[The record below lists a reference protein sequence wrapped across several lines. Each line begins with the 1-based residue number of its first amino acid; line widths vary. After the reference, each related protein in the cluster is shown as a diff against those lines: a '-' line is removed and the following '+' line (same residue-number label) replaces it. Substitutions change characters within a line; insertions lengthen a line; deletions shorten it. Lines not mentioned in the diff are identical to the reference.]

1 MLKKVTALF
10 LAAVLFVGCIPAVFA
25 ADYTGVD
32 EYKTVLAQETYS
44 EAALSANWQTQNS
57 ALSVYDGEAVLAF
70 STTVSNNYIRRKH
83 DNNTVVSK
91 GIVTYSFDMVVPDS
105 TKITK
110 SMHFG
115 VRQNGGS
122 YGNIPLFYMTGG
134 GEIRSGLDKDWTKK
148 AKVDLSKWCSFV
160 VQYDAETHKFKL
172 YAGVKDGALTEVEGL
187 AGDYYAT
194 ESNALDGGVTSFYIG
209 TDNGCTVNTNA
220 AYIDNL
226 TINRYPKAYEK
237 INSATSAAKIGEII
251 SAYDKAE
258 MLAVPSGYY
267 ESKNREYINS
277 LLLAETLTNDE
288 RIATI
293 ISDNLGEVEIPE
305 KIEYEAVDFNNTEID
320 SGKFVRNVVKS
331 DNLSQSIKY
340 GLGGKA
346 DTDGAYVIEM
356 KDYTGVYTGQ
366 TPRMPY
372 MQYSNVPEGDI
383 TLEYSCLSENAST
396 SIIVYM
402 EDNSKVENLVKS
414 NKNSML
420 TTMGNKTAGCL
431 DGRWYKYCVQ
441 YDKESGIFSVYL
453 NGTKMTEVSGT
464 AGLNIKTIR
473 LWNTFDEGTAKRPVS
488 GKVAYD
494 NIRLYNGIYAAASDC
509 VGVQTT
515 LELSETAKRIYID
528 KAISKEDFKAA
539 LTTDNS
545 FAVYKDSSLEEA
557 AGNSIGHKNVL
568 VLTSESGESFDYY
581 TIFEKNGRLYTAD
594 KPIVKIDGVE
604 AVTLTEGEVSATY
617 EKAVNGEKLLLALYD
632 ADGSLVKVALAEDT
646 VCSLGKITPH
656 KGMYVKAML
665 WTGDMRPVTESVL
678 LKTNDKDIDVA
689 YYPGFVRKAVTLS
702 YDDGLTAKDK
712 PLIELLTKYG
722 VKATFNAVSSFI
734 TDAAAAKELYEGHEI
749 ANHVKG
755 HPNMGAKNT
764 DGTYKISTEEAI
776 KYISEGRSELETIF
790 GKSVT
795 GYAWPYSDP
804 GRADITQYL
813 KDSGV
818 SYARP
823 VSTTNAFGLPADW
836 MEWKA
841 TCHHDYLT
849 RLKSEFFGL
858 ADDGE
863 LKLFYVWGH
872 AAEFKDDDNFYVME
886 DFLQELK
893 ERGNIWIATNIEVYN
908 YINAVNEL
916 IITEDS
922 IENPSK
928 TETVYVEIKCKRIA
942 LEPGMK
948 YEF

>member
-1 MLKKVTALF
+1 MALV
-10 LAAVLFVGCIPAVFA
+10 LTAVLLVGCIPSAFA

-32 EYKTVLAQETYS
+32 EYKTILAQETYS
-44 EAALSANWQTQNS
+44 EASLSANWQTKNS
-57 ALSVYDGEAVLAF
+57 ALGVYDGEAVLAF
-70 STTVSNNYIRRKH
+70 STTASNNFIRRKH
-83 DNNTVVSK
+83 DNGTIVSK
-91 GIVTYSFDMVVPDS
+91 GIITYSFDMIVPDS

-110 SMHFG
+110 SMHLG

-122 YGNIPLFYMTGG
+122 YANIPLFYMTGG
-134 GEIRSGLDKDWTKK
+134 GEIRSGLDGDWTGK

-160 VQYDAETHKFKL
+160 IQYDAEAHKFKL
-172 YAGVKDGALTEVEGL
+172 YAGAKNGTISEIEGL
-187 AGDYYAT
+187 CGDWYAAKST
-194 ESNALDGGVTSFYIG
+194 ALDGGVTSFYIG
-209 TDNGCTVNTNA
+209 TDNDCAVNANA

-226 TINRYPKAYEK
+226 TIKRYPKAYER
-237 INSATSAAKIGEII
+237 INAATSAAAIGEII

-258 MLAVPSGYY
+258 MLDIPSGYY
-267 ESKNREYINS
+267 ESGNKDYINS
-277 LLLAETLTNDE
+277 LLLTETLTSDE

-305 KIEYEAVDFNNTEID
+305 KIEYEAVDFDDNEIN

-331 DNLSQSIKY
+331 DSLSQSIKY

-346 DTDGAYVIEM
+346 ADDGAYVIEM
-356 KDYTGVYTGQ
+356 KAYTGYVNGQ

-383 TLEYSCLSENAST
+383 TLEYSCLSENASP
-396 SIIVYM
+396 SLIVYM
-402 EDNSKVENLVKS
+402 DDNSKIENLVKS

-420 TTMGNKTAGCL
+420 TTMGSKTTGCL
-431 DGRWYKYCVQ
+431 DGCWYKYCVQ
-441 YDKESGIFSVYL
+441 YDKESGIFSVYM
-453 NGTKMTEVSGT
+453 NGTRMAEVSGT
-464 AGLNIKTIR
+464 AGLNVKTIR
-473 LWNTFDEGTAKRPVS
+473 LWNTFDEGTEKRPVS
-488 GKVAYD
+488 GRVAYD
-494 NIRLYNGIYAAASDC
+494 NIRLYSGKYDSAADC
-509 VGVQTT
+509 TDMQTT
-515 LELSETAKRIYID
+515 LESSETAKRIYID
-528 KAISKEDFKAA
+528 KTVSKEDFFRT

-545 FAVYKDSSLEEA
+545 LAVYKDSSCKEPC
-557 AGNSIGHKNVL
+557 GNNIGHKNVL
-568 VLTSESGESFDYY
+568 VLSSESGESFDYY
-581 TIFEKNGRLYTAD
+581 TIFDKNGRLYTSE

-604 AVTLTEGEVSATY
+604 AATLTEGEVSATY
-617 EKAVNGEKLLLALYD
+617 ENAADGERLLLALYD
-632 ADGSLVKVALAEDT
+632 TDGSLVKVALAADT
-646 VCSLGKITPH
+646 VCSLGEITPH

-665 WTGDMRPVTESVL
+665 WDGDMHPVTESVV
-678 LKTNDKDIDVA
+678 LKTNDKDIDTA

-712 PLIELLTKYG
+712 PLIELLNKYG
-722 VKATFNAVSSFI
+722 VGATFNAVSSFI
-734 TDAAAAKELYEGHEI
+734 TDAAAAKELYEGHEV

-755 HPNMGAKNT
+755 HPNMGAKNA
-764 DGTYKISTEEAI
+764 DGTYKISTTEAI

-790 GKSVT
+790 GKAVT

-804 GRADITQYL
+804 GREDIMQYL

-823 VSTTNAFGLPADW
+823 VSTTNAFLLPTDW
-836 MEWKA
+836 MNWKP

-863 LKLFYVWGH
+863 MKLFYVWGH
-872 AAEFKDDDNFYVME
+872 AAEFKDDDNFYIME

-893 ERGNIWIATNIEVYN
+893 ERGNIWTATNIEVYN
-908 YINAVNEL
+908 YINAVDKL
-916 IITEDS
+916 IITEDAV
-922 IENPSK
+922 ENPSE
-928 TETVYVEIKCKRIA
+928 TETVYVEVKCKRIA